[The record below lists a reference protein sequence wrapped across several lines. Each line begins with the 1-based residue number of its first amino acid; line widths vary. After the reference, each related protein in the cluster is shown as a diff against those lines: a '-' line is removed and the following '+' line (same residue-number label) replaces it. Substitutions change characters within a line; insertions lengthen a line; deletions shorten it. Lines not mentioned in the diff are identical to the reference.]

1 MNTDKIKI
9 LVDCYK
15 EYTKHKES
23 WNQFD
28 FTSSYTMK
36 TLYIKLL
43 QVIENICNYYG
54 APIPSTT
61 ITTNPTTDMEKYT
74 SCFWNALLEGTKVDD
89 YSNLLVVIAEAAALI
104 GRVEV
109 RKNDK
114 REAGKPAEE

>member
-15 EYTKHKES
+15 EYIKHKKS

-28 FTSSYTMK
+28 FASSYIMK
-36 TLYIKLL
+36 ILYIKLL
-43 QVIENICNYYG
+43 KAIENICNYYG
-54 APIPSTT
+54 APIPSMT

-74 SCFWNALLEGTKVDD
+74 SCFWNAFLEGTKADD
-89 YSNLLVVIAEAAALI
+89 YSNLLVVIADAAALI

-109 RKNDK
+109 RKK
-114 REAGKPAEE
+114 EEKAAED

>member
-15 EYTKHKES
+15 EYIKHKES
-23 WNQFD
+23 WNKFD
-28 FTSSYTMK
+28 FTSSYIMK

-43 QVIENICNYYG
+43 QAIENICNYYG

-74 SCFWNALLEGTKVDD
+74 SCFWNALLEGTKKDD

-104 GRVEV
+104 GRVKI
-109 RKNDK
+109 RKKEENT
-114 REAGKPAEE
+114 AEE